1 MAARRL
7 ARSCRAA
14 AALLALV
21 ALVVLVASCNGNA
34 KDSIVGG
41 SPATS
46 SGAGAG
52 SPGGSAA
59 AGGSIGP
66 GASGAS
72 PGTPGEADPA
82 ASLLIAS
89 PYTLASLPAAT
100 AANLQATFTKDL
112 GAFGK
117 AVRVGVRAIARSG
130 ANESFVLAVAFPPQT
145 LDVKTYGDVVATL
158 EAGAEQQF
166 ADQVISNVQVS
177 VGTLG
182 SSTVGLFRKGDTLVI
197 VLGASKSLVVPAITA
212 LIAANG

>member
-1 MAARRL
+1 MAARRPV
-7 ARSCRAA
+7 RSFRAA
-14 AALLALV
+14 LAPLALV
-21 ALVVLVASCNGNA
+21 SVVLVAGCNGNA
-34 KDSIVGG
+34 KDTIGG
-41 SPATS
+41 SPAAS
-46 SGAGAG
+46 RAAGAG

-59 AGGSIGP
+59 AGASSGT
-66 GASGAS
+66 GATGAS

-100 AANLQATFTKDL
+100 AANLQATFTRDL

-117 AVRVGVRAIARSG
+117 AVRVGVRAVARSG
-130 ANESFVLAVAFPPQT
+130 ATESFVLAVAFPTQT
-145 LDVKTYGDVVATL
+145 LDLKTYGDVVATL

-166 ADQVISNVQVS
+166 AEQVISNVQVT
-177 VGTLG
+177 VGTLS

-197 VLGASKSLVVPAITA
+197 VLGSSRSLVVPAITA